1 MKPYLRTTDSHVGQI
16 ECVQPLRLPL
26 SHRFTFTTS
35 SLSETSSFWEE
46 VVGLPLVLDQGT
58 CRIYRIS
65 PDGYLGFCE
74 KEGMSTAKD
83 GMIITLVTE
92 KVDEVIAK
100 LGARGLVLEKE
111 PVFNPTF
118 NIYHAFFRDPNGL
131 LVEVQRFEDPQWPKS
146 HSRLSR

>member
-1 MKPYLRTTDSHVGQI
+1 MCTTSEAPFESSVH
-16 ECVQPLRLPL
+16 
-26 SHRFTFTTS
+26 FYYTS

-92 KVDEVIAK
+92 KVDEVVAK

-118 NIYHAFFRDPNGL
+118 NIYHAFFATRMVSL
-131 LVEVQRFEDPQWPKS
+131 SKS
-146 HSRLSR
+146 SDSKILSGPSLIRGSHVRNPFLSP